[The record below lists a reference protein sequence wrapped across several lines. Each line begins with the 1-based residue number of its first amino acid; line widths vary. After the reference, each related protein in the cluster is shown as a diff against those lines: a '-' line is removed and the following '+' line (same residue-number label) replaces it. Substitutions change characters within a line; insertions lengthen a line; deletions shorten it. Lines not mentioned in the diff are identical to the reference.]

1 MKLTLMTGAYS
12 LTSDLKVEDIALL
25 KKYNPDALTIK
36 DEEDNVKFAVGYSE
50 GKPSIAPFGVT
61 FGTKSITDGKASI
74 TETLP
79 ASLDNVDKAKE
90 YVAEK
95 FGAVIAYLRTL
106 EQSIPAAAAEIR
118 ETKKALI
125 DSITVAE

>member
-1 MKLTLMTGAYS
+1 MKLVVMTGAYS
-12 LTSDLKVEDIALL
+12 LTSELKVEDIALL

-50 GKPSIAPFGVT
+50 GKPSIASFGVT
-61 FGTKSITDGKASI
+61 FGSKSFTDGKATI

-79 ASLDNVDKAKE
+79 STLDNADKAKE
-90 YVAEK
+90 YIAEK
-95 FGAVIAYLRTL
+95 FGAVIAYLKKL
-106 EQSIPAAAAEIR
+106 EESVPAAAAAIKEQ
-118 ETKKALI
+118 KKALI